1 MKFTDFD
8 PSHDL
13 EFSEYSH
20 RKISLSNK
28 VSNKPIRFQ
37 IPRMY
42 MPFGISGFTPEVGP
56 TKWNVDFSMKG
67 YDEDGN
73 YIKKFFEFLKN
84 IEKNVIKHVLENSES
99 IFSKQISKFELGE
112 IFNSNLKESNDR
124 EPKFRVKVDT
134 DGTVIRP
141 PIFDINNKQLVD
153 EVTNGLYKGYTG
165 TAMVELHSMY
175 FMNKRFGLTWKMY
188 QMKIFE
194 PQRLKGFQFN
204 EDEAESEPGPIVK
217 GFQFII

>member
-1 MKFTDFD
+1 MKFTDFNLD
-8 PSHDL
+8 EDL
-13 EFSEYSH
+13 TFSEYSH
-20 RKISLSNK
+20 RKISLSNN
-28 VSNKPIRFQ
+28 NKPIRFQ

-42 MPFGISGFTPEVGP
+42 MPFGISGFTPEIGP

-73 YIKKFFEFLKN
+73 YVKKFYDFLKQL
-84 IEKNVIKHVLENSES
+84 EKKVIGHVQENGQV
-99 IFSKQISKFELGE
+99 IFSRNISKFELE
-112 IFNSNLKESNDR
+112 DIFNSNLKESGDR

-134 DGTVIRP
+134 NESVIKP
-141 PIFDINNKQLVD
+141 PIFNVNNEQTNDDV
-153 EVTNGLYKGYTG
+153 VNGLYQKHTG
-165 TAMVELHSMY
+165 TAMVELHSIY

-204 EDEAESEPGPIVK
+204 DDEPEHSVK

>member
-1 MKFTDFD
+1 MKFTDFNPD
-8 PSHDL
+8 EDL
-13 EFSEYSH
+13 VFSEYSH
-20 RKISLSNK
+20 RKISLSSK
-28 VSNKPIRFQ
+28 NKPIRFQ

-73 YIKKFFEFLKN
+73 YVKKFFDFLKKLE
-84 IEKNVIKHVLENSES
+84 EKVLQHVQENDEK
-99 IFSKQISKFELGE
+99 IFSRSISKFELE
-112 IFNSNLKESNDR
+112 DIFNSNIKESLDR

-134 DGTVIRP
+134 DGTLIRP
-141 PIFDINNKQLVD
+141 PIFDMNNEQVKD
-153 EVTNGLYKGYTG
+153 EATNGLYQKHTG
-165 TAMVELHSMY
+165 TAMVELHSIY

-204 EDEAESEPGPIVK
+204 DEEPEQVVK
-217 GFQFII
+217 GFQFVV